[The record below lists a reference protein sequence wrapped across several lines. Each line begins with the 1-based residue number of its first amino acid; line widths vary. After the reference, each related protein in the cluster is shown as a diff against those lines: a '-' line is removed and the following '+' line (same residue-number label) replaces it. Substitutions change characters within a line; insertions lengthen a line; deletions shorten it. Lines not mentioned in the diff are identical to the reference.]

1 MCRHFIYE
9 RELRSCWH
17 ERKHIF
23 CCIPFGE
30 ENKNQ
35 QTNKTCNNIFISF
48 FLLYILFLY
57 LFTMQYLFNVRV
69 FILLNSFIPVFFF
82 FLHVYNLLFDWLF
95 SLFHFCRESPATQKN
110 GSSMF
115 VFVLKTMEQF

>member
-30 ENKNQ
+30 ENKKP
-35 QTNKTCNNIFISF
+35 TNKKHAAKYL
-48 FLLYILFLY
+48 FLSLYYILFYTYIFLQCNIYLMSGYLY
-57 LFTMQYLFNVRV
+57 FCIHLF
-69 FILLNSFIPVFFF
+69 PFFC

-95 SLFHFCRESPATQKN
+95 SLFHFCRESSNTKKWQLN
-110 GSSMF
+110 VCF
-115 VFVLKTMEQF
+115 CT